1 MDPRRPCPA
10 SQSSTPV
17 GPPVEPE
24 ASSSFA
30 AAGFPAL
37 EAARDFS
44 PRVWALGSA
53 AFSSRS
59 RDFFCG
65 LFLFFLGGLAVSE
78 P

>member
-1 MDPRRPCPA
+1 MDPHRPCPT
-10 SQSSTPV
+10 SQSSAPV

-24 ASSSFA
+24 AFSSFTT
-30 AAGFPAL
+30 AGFPAP

-53 AFSSRS
+53 TFSCRS

-65 LFLFFLGGLAVSE
+65 LFLFFLGALAVSE